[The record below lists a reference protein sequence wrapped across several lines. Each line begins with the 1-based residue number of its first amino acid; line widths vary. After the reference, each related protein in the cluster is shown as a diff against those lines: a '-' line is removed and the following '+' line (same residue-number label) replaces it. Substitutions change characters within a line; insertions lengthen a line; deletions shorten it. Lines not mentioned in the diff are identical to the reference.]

1 MANPLKGNRE
11 ETGGED
17 GGMKTFIIKQLLQAV
32 GVCLVISMIS
42 FFLLFL
48 NTDPALLLLP
58 PEAEVSDIAKFKKQ
72 MGLDRPVPV
81 QYLDFLG
88 KVVLHG
94 DFGNSFMA
102 KVPAATLV
110 RERLP
115 ATLKLA
121 LAALLLVNLVALP
134 LGILSAIRRYS
145 LLDNVATFTALL
157 GQAMPLYWFG
167 IMLIIIFGVWLRWLP
182 ISGSDTWAHLVLPA
196 VTLASWILPIN
207 MRMVRSGMLDVLN
220 QDYIRTARAKGLV
233 ERKVLIKHAFKNA
246 AIPVVTITGMQLG
259 ALLGG
264 AVVTE
269 TVFAWPGLGRLAVDS
284 IRMGDYPVVQA
295 IVVVFALFVVIGNLA
310 ADILAALIDPRIRL
324 E

>member
-1 MANPLKGNRE
+1 MR
-11 ETGGED
+11 
-17 GGMKTFIIKQLLQAV
+17 TFIIKQLLQAV

-81 QYLDFLG
+81 QYLDFLS
-88 KVVLHG
+88 KVVLQG

-134 LGILSAIRRYS
+134 VGILSAIRRYS

-167 IMLIIIFGVWLRWLP
+167 IMLIIIFGVWLRWFP
-182 ISGSDTWAHLVLPA
+182 ISGSETWAHLVLPA

-207 MRMVRSGMLDVLN
+207 MRLVRSGMLDVLN

-310 ADILAALIDPRIRL
+310 ADILGALIDPRIRL

>member
-1 MANPLKGNRE
+1 
-11 ETGGED
+11 
-17 GGMKTFIIKQLLQAV
+17 MKVYIIKRLVEAI

-58 PEAEVSDIAKFKKQ
+58 PEAEMEDIATFKKQ
-72 MGLDRPVPV
+72 MGLDRPIIV
-81 QYLDFLG
+81 QYLSFLG

-94 DFGNSFMA
+94 DFGDSFVA
-102 KVPAATLV
+102 KIPAIDLIAG
-110 RERLP
+110 RLP
-115 ATLKLA
+115 ATVKLA
-121 LAALLLVNLVALP
+121 LASLLVINLVALP
-134 LGILSAIRRYS
+134 VGIIAAIRRYS
-145 LLDNVATFTALL
+145 LMDNIATFVALV

-167 IMLIIIFGVWLRWLP
+167 IMLIIIFGVWLQWLP
-182 ISGSDTWAHLVLPA
+182 ISGSDTLLHLILPA
-196 VTLASWILPIN
+196 ITLGSWILPVN
-207 MRMVRSGMLDVLN
+207 MRLVRSGMLEVLN
-220 QDYIRTARAKGLV
+220 QDYIRTARAKGLA

-246 AIPVVTITGMQLG
+246 AIPVVTVSGMQFG

-295 IVVVFALFVVIGNLA
+295 IVVIFAVCIILANLT
-310 ADILAALIDPRIRL
+310 ADIVAAFIDPRIRL
-324 E
+324 N

>member
-1 MANPLKGNRE
+1 MR
-11 ETGGED
+11 
-17 GGMKTFIIKQLLQAV
+17 TFIIKQLLLAV

-81 QYLDFLG
+81 QYLDFLS

-102 KVPAATLV
+102 KVPAVTLV

-134 LGILSAIRRYS
+134 LGIFSAIRRYS

-220 QDYIRTARAKGLV
+220 QDYIRTARAKGLM

-246 AIPVVTITGMQLG
+246 AIPVVTISGMQLG
-259 ALLGG
+259 VLLGG

-295 IVVVFALFVVIGNLA
+295 IVVVFALFAVLGNLA
-310 ADILAALIDPRIRL
+310 ADIVGALIDPRIRL

>member
-1 MANPLKGNRE
+1 
-11 ETGGED
+11 
-17 GGMKTFIIKQLLQAV
+17 MKTFIIKQFLQAI

-115 ATLKLA
+115 ATLRLA
-121 LAALLLVNLVALP
+121 LAALILVNLVALP
-134 LGILSAIRRYS
+134 LGIFSAIRRYS
-145 LLDNVATFTALL
+145 ILDNVATFTALL

-246 AIPVVTITGMQLG
+246 AIPVITITGMQLG

>member
-1 MANPLKGNRE
+1 MR
-11 ETGGED
+11 
-17 GGMKTFIIKQLLQAV
+17 TFIIKQLVQAV

-81 QYLDFLG
+81 QYVDFLH
-88 KVVLHG
+88 KVVFYG
-94 DFGNSFMA
+94 DFGNSFVA
-102 KVPAATLV
+102 KVSAVKLV
-110 RERLP
+110 KERLP

-121 LAALLLVNLVALP
+121 LAALILVNLVALP
-134 LGILSAIRRYS
+134 VGIISAIRRYS

-196 VTLASWILPIN
+196 VTLASWILPVN
-207 MRMVRSGMLDVLN
+207 MRLVRSGMLDVLT
-220 QDYIRTARAKGLV
+220 QDYIRTARAKGLM

-246 AIPVVTITGMQLG
+246 AIPLVTITGMQLG

-295 IVVVFALFVVIGNLA
+295 IVVVFALLVVIGNLA
-310 ADILAALIDPRIRL
+310 ADILSAIIDPRIRL
-324 E
+324 D